1 MDDIQKLIQTLKR
14 LLKAKGITYRMLA
27 EQLQLSEVSV
37 KRSLSTGQMSLARL
51 ADIAHCLDMT
61 LTELALA
68 TLDAPPID
76 QLTDAQEQQLVD
88 DPQLLLVAVCVLNHW
103 TLKDILAYY
112 QLTEATCIR
121 LLAQLAQLRLI
132 DWLPDN
138 RVRLKVSRQ
147 FAWRLNGP
155 IFRFFRQQGEGDFL
169 NSDFREDPDEYAFVH
184 GMLTSDARRQFSRK
198 LQQLKEDFA
207 SLHQQSLSAPLSE
220 RYGVG
225 VLLATRGWELRAFHH
240 LRRPQT
246 LTTAQQ
252 IQRAE
257 KP

>member
-1 MDDIQKLIQTLKR
+1 MEDINRLVQTIKR
-14 LLKAKGITYRMLA
+14 HLKAKGMTYRMLA
-27 EQLQLSEVSV
+27 EQLQLSEVSI
-37 KRSLSTGQMSLARL
+37 KRSLSTGQMTLARL

-61 LTELALA
+61 LAELALA

-76 QLTDAQEQQLVD
+76 QLTEAQEQQLVD

-121 LLAQLAQLRLI
+121 LLAQLDQLRLI

-147 FAWRLNGP
+147 FAWRQDGP
-155 IFRFFRQQGEGDFL
+155 IFRFFRQQGERDFL
-169 NSDFREDPDEYAFVH
+169 TSDFHAEPDEYAFVH

-198 LQQLKEDFA
+198 LQQLREDFA
-207 SLHQQSLSAPLSE
+207 SLHQQSLTAPLSE
-220 RYGVG
+220 RHGVG
-225 VLLATRGWELRAFHH
+225 VLLATRGWELRAFGHM
-240 LRRPQT
+240 RKKT
-246 LTTAQQ
+246 NS
-252 IQRAE
+252 
-257 KP
+257 